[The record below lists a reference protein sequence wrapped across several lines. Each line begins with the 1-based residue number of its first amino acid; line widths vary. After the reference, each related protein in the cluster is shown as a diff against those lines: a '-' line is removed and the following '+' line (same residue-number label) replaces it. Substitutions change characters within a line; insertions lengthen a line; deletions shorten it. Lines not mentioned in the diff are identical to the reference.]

1 MCGEYNW
8 LTYAEVDARARA
20 FGCGLAALGQQ
31 VKENILLFSE
41 TKAEWII
48 SAQGCFAQNFPGKK
62 WDIFVIVSEFKHNFL
77 FCFVLLLVLLL
88 PFHFSLD
95 YSNHVLSTWQV
106 EKTYILKS
114 ETLNLFQNNYI
125 YSLYS
130 FFKIPIYLLLPLKWS
145 VHVTFIP
152 SPSHI
157 VISSFLPQTPDV
169 VYKKY
174 FFINIKGEAHS
185 KMAVF
190 FFLLTKR
197 LD

>member
-20 FGCGLAALGQQ
+20 FGRGLAALGQQ

-106 EKTYILKS
+106 EKTYILQS

-130 FFKIPIYLLLPLKWS
+130 DSKYWYISYCPWSEVCMLL
-145 VHVTFIP
+145 
-152 SPSHI
+152 
-157 VISSFLPQTPDV
+157 SFLPHPISLFLVFCLKLPMLFTR
-169 VYKKY
+169 
-174 FFINIKGEAHS
+174 NIS
-185 KMAVF
+185 
-190 FFLLTKR
+190 LLTLKEKFIPKWQFFSFR
-197 LD
+197 WQKD